1 MDKDK
6 KAKIYQRYIKSKG
19 LNNYSAVARYMR
31 AKEKSAIDN
40 YIDHKI
46 EMREFC
52 EDYLNKLAEQ
62 REIDRVAKEIAK
74 AVDKAVK
81 G

>member
-1 MDKDK
+1 MDKDE
-6 KAKIYQRYIKSKG
+6 KAKIYQRYIRSKG
-19 LNNYSAVARYMR
+19 LNNDSPIARYMR
-31 AKEKSAIDN
+31 AKERSAIDN
-40 YIDHKI
+40 YIEHKI

-52 EDYLNKLAEQ
+52 ADYLNKMAEQ

>member
-1 MDKDK
+1 MDKDE

-19 LNNYSAVARYMR
+19 INNDSHVARYMR

-62 REIDRVAKEIAK
+62 SEIDRVAKEIAK